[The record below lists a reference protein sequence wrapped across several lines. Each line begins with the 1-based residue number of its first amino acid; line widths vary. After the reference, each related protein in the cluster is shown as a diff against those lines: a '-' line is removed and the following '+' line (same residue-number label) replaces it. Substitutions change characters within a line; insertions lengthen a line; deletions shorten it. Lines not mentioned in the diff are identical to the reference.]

1 MKPFTHFG
9 GINDKDKEKTY
20 EKKIPDID
28 ATDYNDQSLVGVDFH
43 NQYGQH
49 DDRPLRLPTPTTKKT
64 QVRGSNNNKIYAH
77 VLNFKAKEEDKRRP
91 GEIRFGGMSFAL
103 PPPGTFPDIPL
114 VQEYNFIP

>member
-1 MKPFTHFG
+1 MLPCTDGISFQKKQSSKTEVKPFTHFG

-20 EKKIPDID
+20 EKKIPDAG

-64 QVRGSNNNKIYAH
+64 QVS
-77 VLNFKAKEEDKRRP
+77 
-91 GEIRFGGMSFAL
+91 GE
-103 PPPGTFPDIPL
+103 
-114 VQEYNFIP
+114 Q